1 MLSTTE
7 TVDGWTILS
16 TAKLED
22 EAVLFFVFCSD
33 SLAKLTQGQLERL
46 SHNSGIT
53 CFLKKTWFNL
63 NRIIRKRHQCG

>member
-7 TVDGWTILS
+7 TMDGWTILS

-53 CFLKKTWFNL
+53 CFLKKL
-63 NRIIRKRHQCG
+63 GSI